1 MYDGPY
7 GGEKLLEE
15 KLTIST
21 LSSELEKLGNR
32 MLEDLE
38 SFLVESDGN
47 QKDISAG
54 THIKIPLG
62 AGYVSYWI
70 SPTDCST
77 TVRVWLT
84 ETMND
89 NRNITQMKN

>member
-1 MYDGPY
+1 MD
-7 GGEKLLEE
+7 E

-21 LSSELEKLGNR
+21 LTLELERLGNR

-38 SFLVESDGN
+38 SFLVEYDGN
-47 QKDISAG
+47 QKDISPG

-62 AGYVSYWI
+62 AGYVNYWI
-70 SPTDCST
+70 SPTDFST

-84 ETMND
+84 ETVLQS
-89 NRNITQMKN
+89 TT

>member
-1 MYDGPY
+1 LD
-7 GGEKLLEE
+7 E

-38 SFLVESDGN
+38 SFLVEYDGSP
-47 QKDISAG
+47 KDISHG

-62 AGYVSYWI
+62 AGYVNFWI
-70 SPTDCST
+70 SPIDYST
-77 TVRVWLT
+77 TVTIWMKETVELLT
-84 ETMND
+84 TQTMNK
-89 NRNITQMKN
+89 KN